1 MISQERLAIQGAA
14 AVLSKDVNRLRLQAK
29 GHAAS
34 LRGVLS
40 IYAMQHLDEFN
51 IDFFEAN
58 AALFV
63 KTLRE
68 LRLKEAELTEIE
80 EGL

>member
-1 MISQERLAIQGAA
+1 MISQERLAMQGAA
-14 AVLSKDVNRLRLQAK
+14 AALAKDVNRLRLQAK
-29 GHAAS
+29 GHGANI
-34 LRGVLS
+34 RGACS
-40 IYAMQHLDEFN
+40 IYALQHIDEFD
-51 IDFFEAN
+51 IDSFEVN

-68 LRLKEAELTEIE
+68 LRSKEADLREIE

>member
-1 MISQERLAIQGAA
+1 MISQERLAMQGAA
-14 AVLSKDVNRLRLQAK
+14 AALSKDAGRLRLQTK
-29 GHAAS
+29 GHAAT
-34 LRGVLS
+34 LRGALS
-40 IYAMQHLDEFN
+40 IYAMQHLDEFD
-51 IDFFEAN
+51 IDSFEAN